1 MADFSQWSHENLAK
15 FAQEAQLKLL
25 QQEQE
30 IGHLKQDL
38 KDAIRA
44 YRDLMRRDASPA
56 GQ

>member
-1 MADFSQWSHENLAK
+1 MADFSQWTHENLAK
-15 FAQEAQLKLL
+15 FAREAQLKLL

-30 IGHLKQDL
+30 IGHLRQDL

-44 YRDLMRRDASPA
+44 YRDLMRKDAPPV